1 MWVST
6 GGRPRAAS
14 LFLILCLLSI
24 PAEAAETENFGI
36 DPHPLA
42 VQGKSRRAYD
52 LGVSAGAAV
61 RDAVRVYN
69 KTRKT
74 IRLNVFGADAER
86 SADGTVGVQ
95 TLGATMT
102 EVGTWIRL
110 DKQEVTL
117 KPGASEIIEFS
128 VARPKGAGP
137 GLGAIVAQEAIP
149 ASQQG
154 PIDLVQ
160 RIALLVQ
167 VSDGNLTPALRIER
181 AEVDVPLSFI
191 PSEGKV
197 EAVLVNG
204 TAATVRTQVS
214 ITVRT
219 LTGRTFELAPVMAQ
233 LRAGEKRMILV
244 RWDSVPRLGGLVRAS
259 VEASGPAEDAL
270 LKTPRELIVPI
281 WLLVLLAV
289 VTGALVYRRRRRQAR
304 VEEPRVE
311 EPRVEEPRVQEP
323 RVQEHGVD
331 RLALSLTKLDAGIR
345 RALDAETSQSA
356 TAILGNFASHLAQAQ
371 SLASGVLEFEE
382 TITAY
387 SAALDAARVAIRSW
401 SEADDKN
408 ARSKLAW
415 AGRKLKALEKTA
427 AR

>member
-14 LFLILCLLSI
+14 LFLIVCLLSI

-36 DPHPLA
+36 DPHPIA
-42 VQGKSRRAYD
+42 VQDQSRRAYD
-52 LGVSAGAAV
+52 LGLSAGAAV

-86 SADGTVGVQ
+86 SPDGTVGVQ

-102 EVGTWIRL
+102 GVGTWIRL
-110 DKQEVTL
+110 DKQDVTL

-128 VARPKGAGP
+128 VARPKGAGS

-154 PIDLVQ
+154 PIDLVR

-214 ITVRT
+214 ITVRA
-219 LTGRTFELAPVMAQ
+219 LTGRTFELAPVMVQ

-244 RWDSVPRLGGLVRAS
+244 PWDSVPRLGGLVRAS
-259 VEASGPAEDAL
+259 VEASGPAGEAL
-270 LKTPRELIVPI
+270 LTTPRKLIVPI

-289 VTGALVYRRRRRQAR
+289 AAWALAYRLRRQHAR
-304 VEEPRVE
+304 GEEPRVE
-311 EPRVEEPRVQEP
+311 EPRV
-323 RVQEHGVD
+323 D
-331 RLALSLTKLDAGIR
+331 RLVLSLTKLDAGIR
-345 RALDAETSQSA
+345 RALDAATAQSA
-356 TAILGNFASHLAQAQ
+356 SAILGNTSSHLAEAKT
-371 SLASGVLEFEE
+371 LASAVSDFEQ
-382 TITAY
+382 TIAAY

-401 SEADDKN
+401 SDEDDEN
-408 ARSKLAW
+408 ARSKLAS
-415 AGRKLKALEKTA
+415 AGRRLKALEKT
-427 AR
+427 R